1 MTPLEHLGQP
11 HAQNLVSV
19 HFLDRHTLI
28 NDLAPTPA
36 AGVSPEM
43 DCSVVVL
50 PAPLAPD
57 QGHDLA
63 LVHLQVDALH
73 HMDISVIIMKIF
85 TSSSAPILF
94 VTSQI
99 CLDHFRI
106 RLNLEV
112 VPSASSLP

>member
-19 HFLDRHTLI
+19 HLLDRHTLV
-28 NDLAPTPA
+28 NDLAPDARSGGEPGNGLQRGGFT
-36 AGVSPEM
+36 G
-43 DCSVVVL
+43 SVG
-50 PAPLAPD
+50 PD

-85 TSSSAPILF
+85 YFQQCSHPIR
-94 VTSQI
+94 
-99 CLDHFRI
+99 H
-106 RLNLEV
+106 
-112 VPSASSLP
+112 LPNMP